1 VVVEVAEVV
10 TAMYG
15 HLHHLAAVRYQHVM
29 ADRGAA
35 IARDWS
41 CADRRTQPSSSI
53 DHRPFGLVDNTS
65 RRRSNTVVGVTGPP
79 PRQARPGSLHRRPRP
94 ATMGS

>member
-1 VVVEVAEVV
+1 MSLHAASLLGAAGRGRSGSARKCHQILSKILAAGVVEVGEVV

-35 IARDWS
+35 IARAS
-41 CADRRTQPSSSI
+41 
-53 DHRPFGLVDNTS
+53 
-65 RRRSNTVVGVTGPP
+65 
-79 PRQARPGSLHRRPRP
+79 
-94 ATMGS
+94 